1 MLSTL
6 NAESPILLRAV
17 DDRGRGLQVG
27 FHRCGD
33 RFVHTI
39 AAVEGTRLL
48 PLLASVE
55 GTDADDW
62 PESPPLQEVH
72 VEQQEETGQVILA
85 VGRSGRS
92 HWSLSVHAEPASE
105 STAPEVVRA
114 GLLFDVAV
122 RLKSEPQQLGSLYRS
137 MTAVSASSESSTLE
151 LMLSGRRYL
160 IEAVAV
166 DGRPAS
172 LEPTPTGLLI
182 AASSL
187 DDALPRTVRWQ
198 YRVRAFHDCA

>member
-1 MLSTL
+1 MNVDPL

-39 AAVEGTRLL
+39 AAVEGERLL

-55 GTDADDW
+55 GTDVDDW

-85 VGRSGRS
+85 VGRAGRS
-92 HWSLSVHAEPASE
+92 HWSLSVHVEPVPE
-105 STAPEVVRA
+105 STASKVMRA
-114 GLLFDVAV
+114 ALLFDVAV
-122 RLKSEPQQLGSLYRS
+122 RLRDEPQQLGSMYRS
-137 MTAVSASSESSTLE
+137 MTAVSPASESNTLE
-151 LMLSGRRYL
+151 FMLSGRRYS
-160 IEAVAV
+160 IEAVELAQQST
-166 DGRPAS
+166 R
-172 LEPTPTGLLI
+172 LEPTPSGLLI
-182 AASSL
+182 ATSSL
-187 DDALPRTVRWQ
+187 DNALPRTVRWQ
-198 YRVRAFHDCA
+198 YRVRA